1 MIFKSK
7 KVRSLN
13 FYIFNFLFLVLNRL
27 KQIEDKLNDIEAK
40 IANLSIRIDKLEG
53 KSPNLDL
60 EKLKKEL
67 EELKNAHSQ
76 TVIKVNNNK
85 EQIDLILARLKDI
98 IKGYK
103 EGDENLQKEM
113 DELKKKLQ
121 QINTQLDLLL
131 KLPRG
136 EGKSDLSAL
145 NDLLKKIMDLE
156 RDYKEFVERVNIDEI
171 YRQLKFL
178 HETKAD
184 KKDVNKKID
193 DLNEKY
199 DNHQLEIDAI
209 NRRLDSLFNQ
219 LANMRQDG
227 GEMPSI
233 SVDFS
238 QYVSKIDFEKHKKE
252 NDEEFKKIWEEIK
265 NLKDLI
271 NQLFNLI
278 KDKAS
283 LADLENLKNF
293 LLGKID
299 ELALG
304 CMKKFADK
312 NETTNNFKYL
322 EDQIKKILDMLSK
335 KDSMNEADNW
345 LLAKKPV
352 GGYSCAACES
362 YIGDLRDDAH
372 KFIPWNRMPLR
383 DPGDK
388 LYRMGN
394 GFSKMLQMLN
404 FDQNGNVSLNPNV
417 INENTLNSNESNSRI
432 ASAFPGKVQNNFNN
446 STGVRPAVK
455 KRIQSANP
463 KVKAD
468 LKNMSLLKIQPKQ
481 SKEAENIGF
490 QSDIQKTKNEL
501 FPDIYDT
508 GTGKNE
514 DGPKIT
520 RIFRKTS
527 SKKGGSQ
534 DNIE

>member
-1 MIFKSK
+1 
-7 KVRSLN
+7 
-13 FYIFNFLFLVLNRL
+13 LNRL

-156 RDYKEFVERVNIDEI
+156 RDYKEFVEKVNIDEI

-227 GEMPSI
+227 GECLPSVLI
-233 SVDFS
+233 FLNMFQKSILKNIKRKMMKNSKKFGKK
-238 QYVSKIDFEKHKKE
+238 SKI
-252 NDEEFKKIWEEIK
+252 
-265 NLKDLI
+265 
-271 NQLFNLI
+271 
-278 KDKAS
+278 
-283 LADLENLKNF
+283 
-293 LLGKID
+293 
-299 ELALG
+299 
-304 CMKKFADK
+304 
-312 NETTNNFKYL
+312 
-322 EDQIKKILDMLSK
+322 
-335 KDSMNEADNW
+335 
-345 LLAKKPV
+345 
-352 GGYSCAACES
+352 
-362 YIGDLRDDAH
+362 
-372 KFIPWNRMPLR
+372 
-383 DPGDK
+383 
-388 LYRMGN
+388 
-394 GFSKMLQMLN
+394 
-404 FDQNGNVSLNPNV
+404 
-417 INENTLNSNESNSRI
+417 
-432 ASAFPGKVQNNFNN
+432 
-446 STGVRPAVK
+446 
-455 KRIQSANP
+455 
-463 KVKAD
+463 
-468 LKNMSLLKIQPKQ
+468 
-481 SKEAENIGF
+481 
-490 QSDIQKTKNEL
+490 
-501 FPDIYDT
+501 
-508 GTGKNE
+508 
-514 DGPKIT
+514 
-520 RIFRKTS
+520 
-527 SKKGGSQ
+527 
-534 DNIE
+534 